1 MTVNIGSKSND
12 WRAQA
17 CSNFPAFPFV
27 IDGVSLTSVEGFVQG
42 TKLPEDHPT
51 RAVAFAS
58 FGGAAKKLSKIAE
71 GKLVWWN
78 GKTITFGSSAHHKL
92 IERAIRAKFQQ
103 NPSAM
108 LALLCTAG
116 EEITHDLGKPENPN
130 TSLPAKVF
138 CDILTRIREE
148 ELGKR
153 KFGWA
158 WPIVWFAMKM
168 LGRI

>member
-1 MTVNIGSKSND
+1 MTVNIGSKSDD

-17 CSNFPAFPFV
+17 CSNFPAFPF
-27 IDGVSLTSVEGFVQG
+27 ILDGVCITSVEGFVQG
-42 TKLPEDHPT
+42 TKFPDGHPT
-51 RAVAFAS
+51 RVLAFAS
-58 FGGAAKKLSKIAE
+58 FGGAAKKLSKDAE

-78 GKTITFGSSAHHKL
+78 DEAIIYGSSAHHKL
-92 IERAIRAKFQQ
+92 IEKAIRAKFQQ

-108 LALLCTAG
+108 LALVCTAG
-116 EEITHDLGKPENPN
+116 EEVTHDLGKPENPN

-138 CDILTRIREE
+138 CEILTRIREE

-153 KFGWA
+153 RFGFA
-158 WPIVWFAMKM
+158 WPIVWMVIRI